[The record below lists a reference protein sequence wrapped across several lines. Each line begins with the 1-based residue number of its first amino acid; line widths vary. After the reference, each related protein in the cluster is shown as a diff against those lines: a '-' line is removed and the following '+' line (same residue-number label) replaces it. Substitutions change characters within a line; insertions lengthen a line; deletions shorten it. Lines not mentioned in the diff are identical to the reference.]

1 MTNRPNKR
9 PAGITVPKEK
19 AGGVRQIA
27 AQEGFSYKEKAV
39 PGRDDL
45 IRFLFEKMDDA
56 DTQRLVAAIPRD
68 VYAYRAVIG
77 GGPPPGVLKKS
88 RP

>member
-1 MTNRPNKR
+1 M
-9 PAGITVPKEK
+9 PKDK
-19 AGGVRQIA
+19 AGVVRQIA

-45 IRFLFEKMDDA
+45 MRFVFDEMDDA